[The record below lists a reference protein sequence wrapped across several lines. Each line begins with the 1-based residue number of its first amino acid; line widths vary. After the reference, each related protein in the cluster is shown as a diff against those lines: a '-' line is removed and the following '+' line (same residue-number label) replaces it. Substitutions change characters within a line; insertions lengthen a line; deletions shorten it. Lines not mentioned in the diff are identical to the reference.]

1 MTAATL
7 PAPAPRAAFGLSIL
21 TAINFL
27 NYLDRFIVS
36 GILPLVLAEFGRSK
50 AEGGLLTTVFIIVY
64 MLAAPIAG
72 IVGDR
77 IPRRYLVAGSVFLWS
92 LATLA
97 SGFAAQFWVLLLA
110 RAVVGIG
117 EAGYGTVAPAMI
129 SDLYPARMRTRT
141 LSYFYVAIP
150 VGSAAGFAL
159 GGWLGQT
166 YGWHMAFIVGGLP
179 GLLVALLTLF
189 MPEPVR
195 GAMEEGPVP
204 AKVPFRVGLRA
215 LGSNR
220 VFWFNTAGYTL
231 ATFAVGGLG
240 HWMPTFLMEER
251 AMSLDTAGIAFGAVT
266 AAAGLLG
273 TLAGG
278 WLGDRAERRTHL
290 GGMYVSGIG
299 LLLAAPLMFAAIQVS
314 APTAIFGLIFV
325 AQFMLFLISGPINNA
340 IVSCVGPD
348 FRAFAMG
355 LNVLFIHLLGD
366 AISPPLIGAI
376 ADRGTLAQAIEL
388 NALPVLLGG
397 AVLIFGVRAMRPKP
411 TQHVA
416 AL

>member
-1 MTAATL
+1 
-7 PAPAPRAAFGLSIL
+7 
-21 TAINFL
+21 
-27 NYLDRFIVS
+27 
-36 GILPLVLAEFGRSK
+36 
-50 AEGGLLTTVFIIVY
+50 
-64 MLAAPIAG
+64 MLAAPLAG
-72 IVGDR
+72 FLGDR

-159 GGWLGQT
+159 GGWLGQH

-195 GAMEEGPVP
+195 GAMEEGPIP
-204 AKVPFRVGLRA
+204 AKVPFREGLRA
-215 LGSNR
+215 LGNNR

-251 AMSLDTAGIAFGAVT
+251 AMSLDTAGLRLRRGDGSGGPAGDAGRRLARGSRGAPDAPGRHVRLRHRP
-266 AAAGLLG
+266 AARGAP
-273 TLAGG
+273 
-278 WLGDRAERRTHL
+278 DVRRDP
-290 GGMYVSGIG
+290 G
-299 LLLAAPLMFAAIQVS
+299 AAPRPPSS
-314 APTAIFGLIFV
+314 AFIFV

-416 AL
+416 ALWSDVRTPHRPRRHLTR